1 MALPIAREFAKT
13 GIRVNTI
20 APGLFETPMFNKL
33 PEKSR
38 KSLSQQVPFPNRF
51 GKAEEFADLVSF
63 MFKNS
68 MINGEC
74 VRLDGCLRMSAL

>member
-20 APGLFETPMFNKL
+20 APGLFWTPMFEKL
-33 PEKSR
+33 PEKALQ
-38 KSLSQQVPFPNRF
+38 SLSKQVPFPNRL
-51 GKAEEFADLVSF
+51 GKPEEYADLVAF

-68 MINGEC
+68 MVNGEC
-74 VRLDGCLRMSAL
+74 IRIDGCIRMSSL